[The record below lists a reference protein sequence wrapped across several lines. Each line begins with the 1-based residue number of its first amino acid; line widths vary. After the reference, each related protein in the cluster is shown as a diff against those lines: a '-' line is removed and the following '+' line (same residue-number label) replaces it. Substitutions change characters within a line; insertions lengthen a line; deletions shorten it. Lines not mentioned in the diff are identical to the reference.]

1 MADEHDGASTPCD
14 LAHQAEAALLEFG
27 VADRQ
32 HLIDQQVADPERLQA
47 LRTSGL
53 LDPLPDEAFDR
64 LTRLAAL
71 AVSAPIAAF
80 TLVDADRDVY
90 KAAHGLPPPLDTG
103 RELRGRTFCQHV
115 VSGAQALVLEDTR
128 QWPGYRDVPTVQSL
142 GVRAYLGVPIT
153 DAAGLCLGALCAL
166 DIRPHS
172 WTDRDI
178 EMMEELA
185 RSLARE
191 LGPDVRVNG
200 VAPGTI
206 LWPDD
211 DSWSDELSR
220 QRIVNQ
226 TALKR
231 TGEPDDIAKAVEFL
245 VAAAPYVTGQVIAVD
260 GGRSITL

>member
-1 MADEHDGASTPCD
+1 MSSPRPA
-14 LAHQAEAALLEFG
+14 LAE
-27 VADRQ
+27 

-166 DIRPHS
+166 DIRPHP

-191 LGPDVRVNG
+191 LALRTAARDAQAAVSQKSAFLAAMCHEIRSPLNAICATAERLSAEPMAGAAQDQVNRIG
-200 VAPGTI
+200 DRKSTR
-206 LWPDD
+206 LN
-211 DSWSDELSR
+211 SSHSQQSR
-220 QRIVNQ
+220 MPSS
-226 TALKR
+226 A
-231 TGEPDDIAKAVEFL
+231 
-245 VAAAPYVTGQVIAVD
+245 
-260 GGRSITL
+260 